1 MTHLGPIGRLG
12 RYTATH
18 LEHIAAAGPELQMT
32 QANPSYRFTSE
43 RPQRTSHKYG
53 SHSVS
58 VLALKPVAARRHISD
73 PNLGGG
79 ARVAQATRER
89 EPQQQHD
96 DRGGRTMTAVTNTI
110 RNGVDTEQ
118 LFSTLDL
125 IKDQPELAKFQFR
138 ATNRWIDGSHN
149 RSTIKGF
156 YAAGGEDTTRSE
168 EFVIDAGEPAILL
181 GSDTGAN
188 PAEHLLHALAAC
200 LTTSIV
206 YVAAA
211 RKVELTSVESTLTG
225 DMDVRG
231 ALGVD
236 DEPRN
241 GFEHISVAFRVTGN
255 APQEKLRE
263 VVERA
268 QKRSAVYD
276 MVTNGVPVAVRGDD
290 RLRLACNPVAGAA
303 LRPREHDERK
313 WRYHHADRTHS
324 PYRSR
329 SPPRRDSPRTSPL
342 ELAARAAEHDRDGSY
357 PFEAI
362 DALKAAR
369 YFAAPIP
376 IDLGGL
382 GVSSAHDLVVAS
394 SRLAR
399 GDASVAIGVNMHLVA
414 VHNMER
420 RRQVAVATGAERRA
434 RNFASSLQQ
443 IAHDGVVLAAAISE
457 RGQDLT
463 RPGTVAT
470 RTESGWRID
479 GRKMFC
485 TMSPAATDLYVAV
498 GYADDEGV
506 ERYAYAMVPT
516 DSRGVVVHDDWD
528 ALGMRASGS
537 NSITLEGVELPESGV
552 RGGFRAGDPRAV
564 HGAQPDRRAVPR
576 RGLARDRRVSRCQV
590 ARHGIAGRI
599 NGDARPRMQV
609 ADNTVDLAA
618 ARGVLSRAAA
628 LIDQHRADNPTSDG
642 TAEELEALFAEAQAA
657 KAFVNDAAARI
668 VDRALALSG
677 GAGYLNGSPLARA
690 YRDVKAGSFMHPLGA
705 NRAYEHLA
713 HVALGEETPL
723 H

>member
-1 MTHLGPIGRLG
+1 MPI
-12 RYTATH
+12 
-18 LEHIAAAGPELQMT
+18 
-32 QANPSYRFTSE
+32 
-43 RPQRTSHKYG
+43 
-53 SHSVS
+53 
-58 VLALKPVAARRHISD
+58 
-73 PNLGGG
+73 
-79 ARVAQATRER
+79 
-89 EPQQQHD
+89 
-96 DRGGRTMTAVTNTI
+96 
-110 RNGVDTEQ
+110 
-118 LFSTLDL
+118 
-125 IKDQPELAKFQFR
+125 
-138 ATNRWIDGSHN
+138 
-149 RSTIKGF
+149 
-156 YAAGGEDTTRSE
+156 
-168 EFVIDAGEPAILL
+168 
-181 GSDTGAN
+181 
-188 PAEHLLHALAAC
+188 
-200 LTTSIV
+200 
-206 YVAAA
+206 
-211 RKVELTSVESTLTG
+211 ELTAHTN
-225 DMDVRG
+225 
-231 ALGVD
+231 AGV
-236 DEPRN
+236 
-241 GFEHISVAFRVTGN
+241 HLVAT
-255 APQEKLRE
+255 AEELSE
-263 VVERA
+263 
-268 QKRSAVYD
+268 
-276 MVTNGVPVAVRGDD
+276 
-290 RLRLACNPVAGAA
+290 
-303 LRPREHDERK
+303 
-313 WRYHHADRTHS
+313 
-324 PYRSR
+324 
-329 SPPRRDSPRTSPL
+329 

-362 DALKAAR
+362 DALKTAG

-376 IDLGGL
+376 IEIGGL

-420 RRQVAVATGAERRA
+420 RRQVAVAIGAQRRA
-434 RNFASSLQQ
+434 RAFAYSLQH

-479 GRKMFC
+479 GRKLFC

-498 GYADDEGV
+498 GYADNEGI

-516 DSRGVVVHDDWD
+516 NSPGVVVHDDWD

-537 NSITLEGVELPESGV
+537 NSITLEGVALPESGV
-552 RGGFRAGDPRAV
+552 RGGFRAGDPLPYMERNLLAGLF
-564 HGAQPDRRAVPR
+564 HGAASLGIAESADATARR
-576 RGLARDRRVSRCQV
+576 
-590 ARHGIAGRI
+590 GIAGRI

-609 ADNTVDLAA
+609 ADNAVDLAA
-618 ARGVLSRAAA
+618 ARGVLSRAAS

-642 TAEELEALFAEAQAA
+642 TAEELGALFAEAQAA